1 LIDKHIMN
9 RKKISTVFLAF
20 CLCLGLIVASS
31 CAKEPGEGGSSK
43 ITGKVYVRE
52 YDPYFTFLITEYY
65 APDEDIYIIYGDGV
79 TYNERIRTGPDGD
92 FEFPYLR
99 PGKYRLYVY
108 SADSTM
114 ASQSGDIAVYRDAE
128 ITKNKQTVDVGTI
141 VILKN

>member
-1 LIDKHIMN
+1 MK
-9 RKKISTVFLAF
+9 RKQISKILLAC
-20 CLCLGLIVASS
+20 CLCFGLIIASS
-31 CAKEPGEGGSSK
+31 CSKEPGDGGSSK

-52 YDPYFTFLITEYY
+52 YDPYFTFLITEYF
-65 APDEDIYIIYGDGV
+65 ASDEDIYIIYGDGV
-79 TYNERIRTGPDGD
+79 TNDDRIKTGPDGD